1 VKMENAL
8 KKEAEGRME
17 KAIESLRKDLST
29 MRTGRASLALLEG
42 IMVDYYGTATP
53 INQVAALSV
62 PDPKSILIQPWEPK
76 IIGEVEKAIL
86 RSDLGLTPSND
97 GKTVRVNIPVLTEER
112 RKQLVKLA
120 KKRAEESRVAIRNI
134 RRDTNDELKRLEK
147 EKHVSEDVVKK
158 SLDEVQKLTD
168 LYIKKVEEVL
178 AHKEA
183 EIMEV

>member
-1 VKMENAL
+1 MENAL